1 MKILVAG
8 LVLLAFMTSG
18 FLSSAGAREQI
29 EPAPVDSEKVVV
41 TATRSEID
49 LADAP
54 GAITLVGAEEIKVKG
69 ANDLLDI
76 VRDTP
81 GISLLGTG
89 LGGRKKISIR
99 GTESRHTL
107 ILVDGMRIATSDANI
122 GHSNFQNDWFSME
135 DVEQVEIVRGPLSAL
150 YGSEALGGVI
160 NIISKPIA
168 DHWRVGFDM
177 GGGLLANGES
187 GGDQQSFSFAA
198 AGPFPNKKFGIS
210 LAAGY
215 LKEDDVSDQDDSR
228 YSELEGKETISGK
241 VKLTWRPVDNQTFAF
256 LLSGIQ
262 ENRWRD
268 SVSRQGSSYEAAEYD
283 LEKYHVALTWNG
295 TFGAFKTAVK
305 AYRTSLDSDYDIP
318 SMQSKNTITDDI
330 LDAQITYTGLKNHI
344 FTLGGEARLED
355 FENDILRSGEDVRH
369 LALFF
374 QDEIRLFA
382 RLSLTIGGRLD
393 DHEVFGSEFSPRIY
407 LVYSLWDELR
417 LKAGYGHAFNAP
429 TIKNMSKD
437 YVAIRAHTFY
447 GNPNLDAETADNFEI
462 GLEYSGKIL
471 QAGLFYFYNDIE
483 DLIDTRCINNCGAR
497 YGRKFTWDNV
507 AEAEI
512 QGIETNV
519 SASLPYGFAVSANY
533 TYLDTED
540 KGTGKD
546 LEGRPEHQGNMNLSY
561 THEGLGLSAS
571 LRYQYIGRQLLDNN
585 CVPHYDL
592 WNLSATKSITDNL
605 KLQIG
610 IDNIGDER
618 LADKSPDFNYE
629 ERGRFIYASLR
640 AVF

>member
-1 MKILVAG
+1 VKKTIIAG
-8 LVLLAFMTSG
+8 FSLIALISTGLF
-18 FLSSAGAREQI
+18 
-29 EPAPVDSEKVVV
+29 APVGAQEKVDQTPVESEKVVV

-49 LADAP
+49 LSEAP
-54 GAITLVGAEEIKVKG
+54 GAITLVDAQEIKMKG

-107 ILVDGMRIATSDANI
+107 ILIDGMRIAASDANI

-135 DVEQVEIVRGPLSAL
+135 DVERVEIVRGPLSAL

-168 DHWRVGFDM
+168 DQWRAGVDM

-187 GGDQQSFSFAA
+187 GGDQQSFSFAT
-198 AGPFPNKKFGIS
+198 AGPFPNKKFGFS
-210 LAAGY
+210 LTAGY
-215 LKEDDVSDQDDSR
+215 LREDDVTDQDDSR
-228 YSELEGKETISGK
+228 YSELEGKEATSGK
-241 VKLTWRPVDNQTFAF
+241 VKLTWQPVDNQTFAF
-256 LLSGIQ
+256 SLSGTQ
-262 ENRWRD
+262 EDRWRD
-268 SVSRQGSSYEAAEYD
+268 SVSRRGSAYEAEYD
-283 LEKYHVALTWNG
+283 LKKYNVALTWDG

-305 AYRTSLDSDYDIP
+305 AYRTSLDSDYDTP
-318 SMQSKNTITDDI
+318 TMQSENIITDDI
-330 LDAQITYTGLKNHI
+330 LDAQITYMGLKNHL

-355 FENDILRSGEDVRH
+355 FENNILKSGEDVRH

-374 QDEIRLFA
+374 QDEIRLFD
-382 RLSLTIGGRLD
+382 RLSLTIGGRFD
-393 DHEVFGSEFSPRIY
+393 DHEIFGSEFSPRVY
-407 LVYSLWDELR
+407 LVYRLFDELR

-429 TIKNMSKD
+429 TIKEMSKD

-447 GNPNLDAETADNFEI
+447 GNPDLEPETADNFEI
-462 GLEYSGKIL
+462 GLEYSGRL
-471 QAGLFYFYNDIE
+471 VQAGLFYFYNDID
-483 DLIDTRCINNCGAR
+483 DLINTRCINNCSSR
-497 YGRKFTWDNV
+497 YGRELTWENV
-507 AEAEI
+507 DEAEI

-540 KGTGKD
+540 KESGKD

-561 THEGLGLSAS
+561 TNEGLGLSTS
-571 LRYQYIGRQLLDNN
+571 LRYQYIGRQLLDDNN
-585 CVPHYDL
+585 VPHYDL
-592 WNLSATKSITDNL
+592 WNLSATKSITDNFE
-605 KLQIG
+605 LQVG

-618 LADKSPDFNYE
+618 LADESPDFNYE
-629 ERGRFIYASLR
+629 ERGRFVYANLR
-640 AVF
+640 ATF